1 MPNLAASFRRL
12 PRDVQLY
19 AWASFVMG
27 IGSFGIWAVLFN
39 LYLQRLGMGPEAIG
53 LLLGVGPFV
62 GAIGSIPAAMLGAR
76 LGNRQA
82 MNWGVISSIIAF
94 VLLLAAGFL
103 PAALQVGWITIWW
116 MVFALANS
124 LNTINGAPWIMAVAA
139 PAERAS
145 AFTAQMVLLS
155 LGGFVGSLGAGILPG
170 IIATLTG
177 MDADAPTAYWITLW
191 LTPITFAGGYYL
203 LHLTQPRPPGKLAA
217 TTQQSARMPYLTLIF
232 VGLLIFLQVSGE
244 SLVRPFYNLYLD
256 SNVGMPLARIGV
268 VFGIAQM
275 LPILL
280 SLLTPW
286 ILAHWGATRAMI
298 ALSFANALCF
308 LAMAFLLAWLAASA
322 SYIVFISIAPIANVV
337 RTVFSQESVDA
348 RWRTGVSTATNI
360 GIVLSQALFTALG
373 GFLIAGYGY
382 RSLFL
387 AGTMMALIT
396 AFVAW
401 IYLRLDRRQN
411 AVDATPVAP
420 APVLDSGRE
429 EDR

>member
-1 MPNLAASFRRL
+1 MPNLIASFRRL

-53 LLLGVGPFV
+53 LLLGAGPFV
-62 GAIGSIPAAMLGAR
+62 GAIGSIPAAMIGAR
-76 LGNRQA
+76 MGNRQA
-82 MNWGVISSIIAF
+82 MNWGVILSIIAF
-94 VLLLAAGFL
+94 VLLLSAGFL
-103 PAALQVGWITIWW
+103 PAARQVGWLTLWW

-124 LNTINGAPWIMAVAA
+124 LNTINGAPWVMAVAA

-155 LGGFVGSLGAGILPG
+155 LGGFVGSLVAGSLPG
-170 IIATLTG
+170 IIAMLTG
-177 MDADAPTAYWITLW
+177 MDADSATAYWLTLW

-203 LHLTQPRPPGKLAA
+203 LHITEPRPPVKLAA
-217 TTQQSARMPYLTLIF
+217 TTHQSAGIPYLTLIF

-268 VFGIAQM
+268 IFGIAQM
-275 LPILL
+275 LPIVL
-280 SLLTPW
+280 SLLTPA
-286 ILAHWGATRAMI
+286 LLTRWGATRAMI
-298 ALSFANALCF
+298 AMSFANALCF

-322 SYIVFISIAPIANVV
+322 SYIVFMSIAPIANVV
-337 RTVFSQESVDA
+337 RTVFSQESVDP
-348 RWRTGVSTATNI
+348 RWRTAVSTATNI

-382 RSLFL
+382 RALFL
-387 AGTMMALIT
+387 AGAMMALIT
-396 AFVAW
+396 ALVAW
-401 IYLRLDRRQN
+401 IYLRVDKRQKVF
-411 AVDATPVAP
+411 AATLVASVP
-420 APVLDSGRE
+420 TLESVPE

>member
-1 MPNLAASFRRL
+1 MPNLVASFRRL

-27 IGSFGIWAVLFN
+27 VGSFGIWAVLFN
-39 LYLQRLGMGPEAIG
+39 LYLQRLGMGPDAIG
-53 LLLGVGPFV
+53 LLLGVGSFM
-62 GAIGSIPAAMLGAR
+62 GAIGSIPAAMIGTR
-76 LGNRQA
+76 MGNRQA
-82 MNWGVISSIIAF
+82 MNWGVIISIIAF
-94 VLLLAAGFL
+94 VLLLSAGFL
-103 PAALQVGWITIWW
+103 PAAIQVGWITTWW

-139 PAERAS
+139 PEARAS

-155 LGGFVGSLGAGILPG
+155 LGGFVGSLVAGILPG
-170 IIATLTG
+170 LIATLTG
-177 MDADAPTAYWITLW
+177 MDADAPTAFWITLW
-191 LTPITFAGGYYL
+191 LTPITFMGGYYL
-203 LHLTQPRPPGKLAA
+203 LHITKPMPPVKRAA
-217 TTQQSARMPYLTLIF
+217 TTQQAAGIPYLTLMF

-256 SNVGMPLARIGV
+256 SNVGMPLAHIGV

-280 SLLTPW
+280 SLLTP
-286 ILAHWGATRAMI
+286 LLLTRWGATRAMI
-298 ALSFANALCF
+298 AMSFANALCF
-308 LAMAFLLAWLAASA
+308 LAMAFILAWLAASA
-322 SYIVFISIAPIANVV
+322 SYIVFMSIAPIANVV

-348 RWRTGVSTATNI
+348 QWRTVVSTATNI
-360 GIVLSQALFTALG
+360 GIVLSQALFTGLG

-387 AGTMMALIT
+387 AGAMMALIT

-401 IYLRLDRRQN
+401 VYLRIDKRQN
-411 AVDATPVAP
+411 AFDAI
-420 APVLDSGRE
+420 S
-429 EDR
+429 